1 MRVTADVDVFVFRV
15 HTVNFIP
22 CICGIMISKEN
33 NVASSHSKALTMY
46 VQGHNEHWNI
56 HSFKSVEIMIKR

>member
-22 CICGIMISKEN
+22 CICGVMITKES
-33 NVASSHSKALTMY
+33 NVASSHSFYSKALVMY

-56 HSFKSVEIMIKR
+56 QV